1 MRTEYKRDMNHN
13 YLVIYEDIELD
24 TSSYQ
29 VRMLVGNVMPSLL
42 KCQFHGVDGK
52 IVFRYDI
59 TSKQSLS
66 VLYDGRLLKE
76 DDLRLIFGS
85 FIHVMEEMAEYLL
98 NPGNIILQ
106 PEYVYMDVNRKEIFY
121 CYLPGAER
129 EIREQLQILTEYLLP
144 KIDHSDEKA
153 VMLGYSVYRRTMEE
167 SFHLEHIKEELFRGG
182 IELEKDK
189 VKRNSNGSEKN
200 VYEGKSDIS
209 VNKESIVTEDRMREI
224 VSLSE
229 DLQVEENDLEALF
242 DSVREETKRTK
253 GTMQQKIYIIVPIV
267 GTIFIMAILA
277 ANMIGILPWLR
288 VEILLIAVVLLSM
301 LVSLICYLAGKIQGK
316 KKREENDRE
325 WKEKVAKFKAEKKEE
340 KRVCE
345 EIENSHKENY
355 DTNNI
360 FYGNRETKWSS
371 QKECGETVVLSAA
384 AVRGPASFVSREPG
398 ELATIYLKDDLTVI
412 GKLETA
418 ADAVI
423 ALPTISRL
431 HAKVRKKEEDYY
443 LADLNS
449 RNGTS
454 VNGRML
460 KVNEEYLLQDE
471 DEVDFAEARY
481 VFLK

>member
-153 VMLGYSVYRRTMEE
+153 VMLGYSVYRRAMEE

>member
-153 VMLGYSVYRRTMEE
+153 VMLGYSVYRRAMEE

-360 FYGNRETKWSS
+360 FYENRETKWSS